1 MRRVRALTAALI
13 LVASGAALA
22 QTPIPAASGAAPAQ
36 TPMPCKVLDPELQG
50 SYEGGCLNGYAE
62 GHGDARGRA
71 TYTGAFVAGRK
82 HGTGVKTWPA
92 TGDRYE
98 GEFSQ
103 DRKHGTGMY
112 AWGSRSPAAGERYTG
127 GYRADLRHGY
137 GVYDW
142 PNGERYAGPWDSD
155 TPTGAPTRGMIARAR
170 VQAEH
175 AAVVGIPGATVCRE
189 LRAGVATIETL
200 RATVLAREGESIRVR
215 IDDAGQIEH
224 VIGER
229 PVRKGEV
236 LSDLLRFWQPCR

>member
-1 MRRVRALTAALI
+1 MRRVRALTAALLI
-13 LVASGAALA
+13 ASGAALA
-22 QTPIPAASGAAPAQ
+22 QTPMSAA
-36 TPMPCKVLDPELQG
+36 CKVLDPELQG

-62 GHGDARGRA
+62 GQGDARGRA

-82 HGTGVKTWPA
+82 HGAGVKTWPA

-98 GEFSQ
+98 GEFSE

-112 AWGSRSPAAGERYTG
+112 VWGSRSPAAGERYTG

-137 GVYDW
+137 GVYEW
-142 PNGERYAGPWDSD
+142 PNGERYAGPWDGD

-170 VQAEH
+170 AQAEH
-175 AAVVGIPGATVCRE
+175 AAVAGIPGAKVCRE
-189 LRAGVATIETL
+189 VRVGVATLETL
-200 RATVLAREGESIRVR
+200 RGTVLAREGESIRVR

-229 PVRKGEV
+229 TVRKGEV
-236 LSDLLRFWQPCR
+236 LSDPLRFWQPCR